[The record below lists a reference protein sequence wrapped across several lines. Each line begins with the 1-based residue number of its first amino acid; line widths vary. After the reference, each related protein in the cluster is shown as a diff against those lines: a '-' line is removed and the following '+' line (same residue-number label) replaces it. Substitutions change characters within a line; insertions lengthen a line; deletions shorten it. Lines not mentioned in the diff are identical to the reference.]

1 MLTKRTCVAVTVAA
15 ALLYAFAVAGEV
27 VPRYVQLDSLLL
39 RLTSLPAQTSVT
51 PQTDVPKSIS
61 SPAASLD
68 PQPQALPPAP
78 AEIQQHAADST
89 PAPPAPAPDEPLFT
103 NAPQQVEPPETTYV
117 VAPSDISAR
126 LASLF
131 QVCGLCSNGL
141 QPKRFG
147 RGGYAICEEL
157 LGQGVTA
164 PIKLAGD
171 AAWNKF
177 GADLTVLHPELS
189 LQVLTCSPSATRCP
203 PERPGCGMLRT
214 EGGIACTNEEL
225 LSSYPVLL
233 AKIPG
238 GQNNFVAVV
247 NRGHYIWK
255 HLLDTRRI
263 WSNYRMMILELPWL
277 EEQTHH
283 LYYLRVMEVL
293 LHDFKLVHVDASTC
307 HGRWQIRS
315 TEVGM
320 PRVVQATFVRK
331 DLAVAQ
337 ACTTQLHWDSS
348 VWDCPDLPR
357 STPPQPLSLVGA
369 PVLGEPHSGVFQV
382 YASPI
387 DGFDDVLVPHRSVS
401 LELLK
406 RFRLCHTCAAGDS
419 DFVRIGGNRDGG
431 YLICGQAARD
441 LTLAFSIG
449 IRGMDPFGA
458 ALSEEFG
465 PRVEGFDCT
474 GDPYR
479 CPAALRKCRFNF
491 NPLCLGKPFGGKP
504 ASQFLSLSE
513 ILDRFAEPSDEMLLK
528 IDCEGCEWNVLP
540 EIPSEVLK
548 RFRMIVMEAHWLET
562 QQKHP
567 TMLKAM
573 DLILENFHL
582 VHSHGCNRF
591 DVWTVNGT
599 DYKMPRVVEL
609 TFVRKDLAVPT
620 ACENSKYRNGLDKPI
635 CGFRELNANHFRLPA
650 ADSESR

>member
-1 MLTKRTCVAVTVAA
+1 A
-15 ALLYAFAVAGEV
+15 
-27 VPRYVQLDSLLL
+27 
-39 RLTSLPAQTSVT
+39 
-51 PQTDVPKSIS
+51 
-61 SPAASLD
+61 
-68 PQPQALPPAP
+68 
-78 AEIQQHAADST
+78 
-89 PAPPAPAPDEPLFT
+89 
-103 NAPQQVEPPETTYV
+103 EPPETTYV

-131 QVCGLCSNGL
+131 QVCGLCSNGK

-147 RGGYAICEEL
+147 KGGYAICEEL
-157 LGQGVTA
+157 LGQGVTP

-171 AAWNKF
+171 AAWDKF
-177 GADLTVLHPELS
+177 GADLTVLHPELV
-189 LQVLTCSPSATRCP
+189 LQVLTCSPSSTRCP
-203 PERPGCGMLRT
+203 KERPDCGMLHT
-214 EGGIACTNEEL
+214 AGGIACTNEEE

-263 WSNYRMMILELPWL
+263 WSQYRMMILELPWL

-293 LHDFKLVHVDASTC
+293 LSDFRLVHVDASTC

-337 ACTTQLHWDSS
+337 ACTTQLHWDSG
-348 VWDCPDLPR
+348 VWDCPGLPR
-357 STPPQPLSLVGA
+357 TPPEPLSLVGA

-387 DGFDDVLVPHRSVS
+387 DGFDDVMVPHRSVS

-406 RFRLCHTCAAGDS
+406 RFRLCHTCAAGDG

-479 CPAALRKCRFNF
+479 CPATLTKCRFHF

-513 ILDRFAEPSDEMLLK
+513 ILNRFAKPSDEMLLK

-573 DLILENFHL
+573 DLILANFHL

-591 DVWTVNGT
+591 DVWAVNGT

-620 ACENSKYRNGLDKPI
+620 ACENSKYRAGLDKPI
-635 CGFRELNANHFRLPA
+635 CGFRELDAKHFRLPA

>member
-419 DFVRIGGNRDGG
+419 DFVRIGGNSCSGLDLGLLNRHSWNGPLRGG
-431 YLICGQAARD
+431 TVRRVWAQGGGFRLY
-441 LTLAFSIG
+441 
-449 IRGMDPFGA
+449 RG
-458 ALSEEFG
+458 S
-465 PRVEGFDCT
+465 
-474 GDPYR
+474 
-479 CPAALRKCRFNF
+479 
-491 NPLCLGKPFGGKP
+491 
-504 ASQFLSLSE
+504 FLSLSE